1 MKKNL
6 FIETRIGK
14 FVCMIAAIFLAL
26 VTVMSGQVCLSAY
39 AETANEFDTT
49 NVLEDLEA
57 TTIDGKAF
65 SLEDYAF
72 NEKEQTTVLLL
83 AEYCYSFYENKQ
95 GNYGLYLYVWNP
107 RGLAFDAASS
117 RNAAELSFGDCE
129 EYRKYPLRYLSRSE
143 KRGYE
148 GLFYKYKIE
157 LTEEQR
163 IEMLS
168 ALNSSKRVYHVSGI
182 ELLTQGETSP
192 HDYEVNAVYEYT
204 GYAKGYGSNENDD
217 SLSYTKY
224 KGEVFTITENGLR
237 QTFYRPA
244 GSNGKNSYTQDTL
257 QTVYFAVPNRLFEQ
271 YGVISELRAEWLK
284 AKTAWGMVTGTEEYY
299 KAFLDCVGYS
309 TKNTS
314 PLWGTN
320 KLPFTDY
327 GLYAPSTADKEGFA
341 FNCNV
346 SGAENIP
353 YLAYVLA
360 TEEWGKDKADEY
372 VVSWQEISEWMKN
385 YHDTYDKPKTYI
397 TPKPDGAPSGW
408 VPSSWTFQPPYNG
421 EYLEADGVTY
431 AYSRALFESWDKK
444 KTVVDIPR
452 DKKLSLTSEK
462 ISQSWWQKMFGGSEV
477 VSSTT
482 FDDIE
487 AIHLVAASDFKA
499 SKQLTCDG
507 LYISLSDYDD
517 FKKFYDTATK
527 QDETVVLLRFDV
539 GEYSALEAS
548 EGIPYDG
555 NGVLQGI
562 KTGDTNARLFQMN
575 VYLGFDIISLTFDN
589 GEETFVIPVVSDPI
603 DAGGASTGALH
614 TNSDKDNRKL
624 FFSLLI
630 LVILLIFLQLTGI
643 LPAIVRLILWLIELP
658 FRAIAWVF
666 KSIGNAVKKKKGG

>member
-1 MKKNL
+1 MNRGLLK
-6 FIETRIGK
+6 TRIGSL
-14 FVCMIAAIFLAL
+14 VLSIAFCAL
-26 VTVMSGQVCLSAY
+26 LLTGCGCTINRRTVGMNNTGPPCITGSIVENGGHYLMPAKLSFLSASNQ
-39 AETANEFDTT
+39 EISVE
-49 NVLEDLEA
+49 
-57 TTIDGKAF
+57 IG
-65 SLEDYAF
+65 
-72 NEKEQTTVLLL
+72 
-83 AEYCYSFYENKQ
+83 
-95 GNYGLYLYVWNP
+95 G
-107 RGLAFDAASS
+107 
-117 RNAAELSFGDCE
+117 ELSGSAEISYLELFADIPLEIGTVICYDGE
-129 EYRKYPLRYLSRSE
+129 E
-143 KRGYE
+143 
-148 GLFYKYKIE
+148 
-157 LTEEQR
+157 
-163 IEMLS
+163 
-168 ALNSSKRVYHVSGI
+168 A
-182 ELLTQGETSP
+182 
-192 HDYEVNAVYEYT
+192 EVT
-204 GYAKGYGSNENDD
+204 
-217 SLSYTKY
+217 
-224 KGEVFTITENGLR
+224 
-237 QTFYRPA
+237 
-244 GSNGKNSYTQDTL
+244 
-257 QTVYFAVPNRLFEQ
+257 
-271 YGVISELRAEWLK
+271 
-284 AKTAWGMVTGTEEYY
+284 EYY
-299 KAFLDCVGYS
+299 KAFLECVGYS

-327 GLYAPSTADKEGFA
+327 GLYAPSTADKEGYA

-346 SGAENIP
+346 SGAQNIP
-353 YLAYVLA
+353 YLAYVLP
-360 TEEWGKDKADEY
+360 TDEWGKDKADGY
-372 VVSWQEISEWMKN
+372 VVSWQQINEWMKG
-385 YHDTYDKPKTYI
+385 YHDTYDKPKNYI

-408 VPSSWTFQPPYNG
+408 VPSSWTFNPPYNG

-431 AYSRALFESWDKK
+431 AYSRALFESWDEK

-462 ISQSWWQKMFGGSEV
+462 ISQSWWQKMFGGSGV

-487 AIHLVAASDFKA
+487 AIYCVAASDFKA

-575 VYLGFDIISLTFDN
+575 VYLGFDIISLPFDN

-643 LPAIVRLILWLIELP
+643 LPGIVRLIFWLIELP